1 MNTPNMHTFLSFYIV
16 DRKSG
21 ISYNPFYNMG
31 KVLLADSNV
40 ATSNGT
46 VINIK
51 SLVSGL
57 KERRYRLIPKSGN
70 N

>member
-1 MNTPNMHTFLSFYIV
+1 MNNLLAYYIV

-21 ISYNPFYNMG
+21 ISYNPYYNMG

-46 VINIK
+46 AINIAK
-51 SLVSGL
+51 LVTGL
-57 KERRYRLIPKSGN
+57 AERRYRLVQKSGTLC
-70 N
+70 